1 MVVAWQCWG
10 MVGLHDLGRLF
21 QPKQCCGS
29 MDKAPHAALWH
40 RVRVTMLQSVPKS
53 SAGCSQR
60 NSTAKP
66 NRATLLSPLLPL
78 PPFSPFQN
86 SPFPLHL
93 LQPSPQG
100 SQEMICRPLAQV
112 GAVKFPTWSLSGHSS
127 CPQPTTQIQGCLHG
141 GRIRTFESKS
151 HLQGLFGKLD
161 FIIYWIWLERARK
174 MSSHRRYLCS
184 PSAA

>member
-1 MVVAWQCWG
+1 MI
-10 MVGLHDLGRLF
+10 
-21 QPKQCCGS
+21 
-29 MDKAPHAALWH
+29 
-40 RVRVTMLQSVPKS
+40 MLQSIPKS
-53 SAGCSQR
+53 SAGCSQH

-66 NRATLLSPLLPL
+66 DRATSVPISASSTSQPQ
-78 PPFSPFQN
+78 FKN

-112 GAVKFPTWSLSGHSS
+112 GAVKFLTRSLSGYNS
-127 CPQPTTQIQGCLHG
+127 CPQPSTQIQDCLHS

-151 HLQGLFGKLD
+151 HIQGLFGKLH

-174 MSSHRRYLCS
+174 MSSHRCYLCS